1 MVSSGPVGRD
11 GWSDPEPHDLQRM
24 ADRIYTSPPE
34 ALQWRMAILE
44 RKYRLGKRFD
54 DALGYALRLHRKQ
67 RRKGKNV
74 PYAAHLLG
82 TAGTVLDF
90 GGDEAQ
96 AIAALLHDAAE
107 DHGGRK
113 RLEKIRDRFGRAI
126 AAMVEDCTDTFEEEK
141 PDWKPRKQAYISA
154 LPGKDRRSLLVSAA
168 DKLDNARAIVADLR
182 QDGPSTLDRFNGRRE
197 TVWYFQELVTTFN
210 ELEVGPIAAELEE
223 AVKEM
228 TALVERPA
236 GKAAKRRG
244 GARRSS

>member
-1 MVSSGPVGRD
+1 
-11 GWSDPEPHDLQRM
+11 
-24 ADRIYTSPPE
+24 
-34 ALQWRMAILE
+34 
-44 RKYRLGKRFD
+44 
-54 DALGYALRLHRKQ
+54 
-67 RRKGKNV
+67 
-74 PYAAHLLG
+74 
-82 TAGTVLDF
+82 
-90 GGDEAQ
+90 
-96 AIAALLHDAAE
+96 
-107 DHGGRK
+107 
-113 RLEKIRDRFGRAI
+113 
-126 AAMVEDCTDTFEEEK
+126 
-141 PDWKPRKQAYISA
+141 
-154 LPGKDRRSLLVSAA
+154 VSAA

>member
-1 MVSSGPVGRD
+1 MATLGRK
-11 GWSDPEPHDLQRM
+11 H
-24 ADRIYTSPPE
+24 
-34 ALQWRMAILE
+34 
-44 RKYRLGKRFD
+44 RLGRRFD

-67 RRKGKNV
+67 ARKGKPV

-113 RLEKIRDRFGRAI
+113 RLDKIRDRFGTDVAT
-126 AAMVEDCTDTFEEEK
+126 MVEDCTDTFEAKK
-141 PDWKPRKQAYISA
+141 PEWKPRKQAYIAS
-154 LPGKDRRSLLVSAA
+154 LPGKDPRSLLVSAA

-182 QDGPSTLDRFNGRRE
+182 SRGPATLERFHGRRE
-197 TVWYFQELVTTFN
+197 TVWYFQELVRTFQR
-210 ELEVGPIAAELEE
+210 LEVGPIAGELGA

-228 TALVERPA
+228 EAL
-236 GKAAKRRG
+236 AALPGRKDPRR
-244 GARRSS
+244 

>member
-1 MVSSGPVGRD
+1 
-11 GWSDPEPHDLQRM
+11 M
-24 ADRIYTSPPE
+24 AK
-34 ALQWRMAILE
+34 LE
-44 RKYRLGKRFD
+44 RKYRLGRRFD
-54 DALGYALRLHRKQ
+54 DALGYALRLHRTQ

-113 RLEKIRDRFGRAI
+113 RLEEIRKRFGRAV
-126 AAMVEDCTDTFEEEK
+126 ATMVEDCTDTFEKEK
-141 PDWKPRKQAYISA
+141 PEWKRRKRAYIAS
-154 LPGKDRRSLLVSAA
+154 LPAKSRRSLLVSAA

-182 QDGPSTLDRFNGRRE
+182 KDGPSTLDRFNGKRD
-197 TVWYFQELVTTFN
+197 TVWYFQELVKTFN
-210 ELEVGPIAAELEE
+210 ELKVGAIAAELEA
-223 AVKEM
+223 AVEEM

-236 GKAAKRRG
+236 GKAAKR
-244 GARRSS
+244 